1 VGRSSYF
8 EERLK
13 EVVETIER
21 LRREGYSWEELYPLE
36 IERRAL
42 EWLVG
47 TYYTLE
53 QRSTGESGCL
63 ERIWDAC
70 LEDDPYGFNT
80 DRAMEVAREC
90 LPDADKRR
98 CGNCLYH
105 TNCKLLPKPPEEDS
119 PLALCCR
126 YFIPRST

>member
-1 VGRSSYF
+1 VVKSSYF

-21 LRREGYSWEELYPLE
+21 LRREGYSSEELYPLE

-47 TYYTLE
+47 MYYTLE

-63 ERIWDAC
+63 ERIWYAC

-80 DRAMEVAREC
+80 NRALEVARER
-90 LPDADKRR
+90 LPDADKWR
-98 CGNCLYH
+98 CGNCLYYPD
-105 TNCKLLPKPPEEDS
+105 CKLFPKPPEKDS

-126 YFIPRST
+126 YFFPRST